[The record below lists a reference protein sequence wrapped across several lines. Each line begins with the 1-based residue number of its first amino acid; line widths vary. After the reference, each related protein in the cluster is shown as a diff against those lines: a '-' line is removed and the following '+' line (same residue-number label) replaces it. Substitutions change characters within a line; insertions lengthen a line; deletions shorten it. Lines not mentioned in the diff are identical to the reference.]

1 MKNKETFGLCLSGGG
16 ARGASHIGIIKE
28 LEKHIK
34 ITHFCGVSAGAI
46 VAVSYA
52 SGNLNKLERKVNK
65 INGRNVN
72 QFFKFA
78 RSIEGLFSS
87 ESIEAFVENI
97 VGDIKLQ
104 DLKTPVV
111 VAASDIKHGKLVYFK
126 RGKAAK
132 VTAASSAVP
141 GLFTPVRIS
150 NMILVDGGL
159 YNNMPSKVLKGKV
172 DHIISV
178 NVGLSGEL
186 IRAESKFI
194 KRLEALKE
202 LRKDLKEIKEL
213 VPKNKADRKARNSK
227 RIIERIKKL
236 RTKFDEDKETRKLIY
251 NSVVTFLSD
260 FVNPNPDFADGTDY
274 LINVHTKVSH
284 LDFGHAKLAIEDGR
298 KAARKFL
305 KENNFL

>member
-1 MKNKETFGLCLSGGG
+1 MKNEETFGLCLSGGG

-28 LEKHIK
+28 LEKHIN

-52 SGNLNKLERKVNK
+52 SGNLNKLESRVNK

-78 RSIEGLFSS
+78 MSIEGLFSS
-87 ESIEAFVENI
+87 KSIENFVEDI
-97 VGDIKLQ
+97 VGDVKLQ
-104 DLKTPVV
+104 DLKIPVV
-111 VAASDIKHGKLVYFK
+111 VAASDIKHGRLVYFK

-132 VTAASSAVP
+132 ITAASSAVP
-141 GLFTPVRIS
+141 GLFTPVKIS

-186 IRAESKFI
+186 IRAESRVI
-194 KRLEALKE
+194 KRIEALRE
-202 LRKDLKEIKEL
+202 LREDLREVKKLI
-213 VPKNKADRKARNSK
+213 PKNKNKKARNSK
-227 RIIERIKKL
+227 RIIDYIKKL
-236 RTKFDEDKETRKLIY
+236 RSKFDEDKETRKLVY
-251 NSVVTFLSD
+251 NSIVSFLSD
-260 FVNPNPDFADGTDY
+260 FVNPNPDFANGTDY
-274 LINVHTKVSH
+274 LINVHTKVNH
-284 LDFGHAKLAIEDGR
+284 LDFGHAKLAITDGR
-298 KAARKFL
+298 KAARRFL
-305 KENNFL
+305 KENNLL